1 MEKDPMKKLQWA
13 TIGFA
18 AIAIWTG
25 SCQIASAQSTCSPT
39 NVTPLDSGVYNF
51 QMNEWNSTAKECASI
66 NGVGFTITTANF
78 DLPTNGAP
86 ATYTSIYRGCH
97 WGTCTSSNPFP
108 IQEDNIAS
116 ATTSVNITQPS
127 GYNNDAAYDIW
138 FNQTSTTSGQPNGT
152 ELMIW
157 LNRDGSVQPFGTH
170 VATTTI
176 NGAQYEVWTGK
187 QSSWRIVSYV
197 ATEPVTAIANMNLL
211 PFFAD
216 AVSRGSLQP
225 SWWLIDVEY
234 GFEIWT
240 GGQGLATS
248 GFSVSAAAKTSSDGS
263 CTAVPSAPSG
273 VSGTAASSSV
283 INVSWTADT
292 APANCSINSY
302 NVYRSTTSGFTPS
315 STNEVAIGVTST
327 SYSDSGLQPSTTYY
341 YVVKAVD
348 SAGTSAASAHA
359 SATTAAASSG
369 SGTGCHVTYAITNQW
384 QGGFQAAVTIENTG
398 TTALQ
403 NWTLTWSF
411 ANGQMIN
418 NLWNGSETQ
427 SGSNVIVRNLSYNGT
442 IAAGGSYN
450 GVGFTGTWNNSAN
463 AVPASFAINGTTCR

>member
-1 MEKDPMKKLQWA
+1 
-13 TIGFA
+13 
-18 AIAIWTG
+18 
-25 SCQIASAQSTCSPT
+25 
-39 NVTPLDSGVYNF
+39 
-51 QMNEWNSTAKECASI
+51 
-66 NGVGFTITTANF
+66 
-78 DLPTNGAP
+78 
-86 ATYTSIYRGCH
+86 
-97 WGTCTSSNPFP
+97 
-108 IQEDNIAS
+108 
-116 ATTSVNITQPS
+116 
-127 GYNNDAAYDIW
+127 
-138 FNQTSTTSGQPNGT
+138 
-152 ELMIW
+152 
-157 LNRDGSVQPFGTH
+157 
-170 VATTTI
+170 
-176 NGAQYEVWTGK
+176 
-187 QSSWRIVSYV
+187 
-197 ATEPVTAIANMNLL
+197 
-211 PFFAD
+211 
-216 AVSRGSLQP
+216 
-225 SWWLIDVEY
+225 
-234 GFEIWT
+234 
-240 GGQGLATS
+240 
-248 GFSVSAAAKTSSDGS
+248 
-263 CTAVPSAPSG
+263 
-273 VSGTAASSSV
+273 
-283 INVSWTADT
+283 
-292 APANCSINSY
+292 
-302 NVYRSTTSGFTPS
+302 VYRSTTSGFTPS